1 MSKKVVINNKNE
13 KNNYYN
19 LSQTT
24 YTSNKDKM
32 DKIHKTGSTSN
43 MTISYDKKSLNSNN
57 KRKNNS
63 REIISESKTKEF
75 TPIYSNQ
82 NYKLKL
88 DNNKYNY
95 NKYISQNS
103 NRESST
109 TTESKYNNN
118 QSYSSRNFS
127 VTNINKKNNLNR
139 SMKNIQLTSSLPS
152 LPNNNIVNKNFGFD
166 SDFLKSKNS
175 NKLNMIKDDYIN
187 FLQKQFEDNTI
198 NNVKLD
204 SNNKE
209 LLKKCDNLIHDNQLL
224 NKTLKERNNELSKIV
239 QENLNIKTELDKAIL
254 NNQKNEQKLIFY
266 EEQFNLYKS
275 SNENY
280 QKIIKELKDQ
290 NEKINS
296 NFNQYKTTN
305 EENQRKSEEKY
316 KKEIEELKKN
326 LNNKIQNGDKNYENK
341 IKALND
347 EIKTLKEKNNE
358 LTKELKAKENVME
371 LMYKDNEKLTNQNNL
386 NNIQLEQNMKQI
398 KDLKNIIQQKED
410 LIISLKTKEIENEKM
425 FFTKSN
431 SSLMKFEN
439 SDYIN
444 ENITKLICDNEEN
457 RMKIEYLN
465 DKLKTIGDIEKKY
478 YEFMKVKKEIPTE
491 KISINASINAQSPD
505 ITSRDKRYN
514 NKNHNF
520 FSSNNN
526 KNNKVPKKIEK
537 HEIKNLKS
545 NLSVKQMDFKGRD
558 KKPTHLVTNTLPLNS
573 TVNNTINRNDNRNK
587 RINEINEYKNK
598 SQIVKD
604 NNDKNKSSIQ
614 IKNTRNTK
622 NEINQNIK
630 GKGIKNIEINLNN
643 ISSRERKV
651 YKNEDIKINAFK
663 KQNSF
668 ESIDKKVY
676 HGKKME
682 EPKDEIKNS
691 IREMDRKKNFS
702 YIPKVHNYSE
712 DEAKTE
718 QKNNDKKTNNQNKI
732 EKNKGNKN
740 KLSYYLFGIDRND
753 FFHMF
758 DINNKVWVE
767 KKKILDIKL
776 EDKSDSFK
784 KDYQYEGTL
793 LYNTLEG
800 LYILT
805 GEKTDTLYYFNPKK
819 NSISKICK
827 FNNCHDNGSIMYDK
841 KSNNLYVFGGRK
853 ITACEYYSFS
863 TKKIY
868 KLPDLIIDRANA
880 SFIISNNKIY
890 GFFGFSYLKD
900 YYANTIEYIDYNKKD
915 KWVELDD
922 IKLLK
927 NNIKFDIESSST
939 MYYKQN
945 NNQILIY
952 SGIQGNNED
961 FITQYYLL
969 YDTKNNTMDKLN
981 KWNLNQYK
989 YIGNDWKKYEMKIN
1003 DPKGFHF
1010 AKNSRFILMPKNAT
1024 PEGYNVNDIIDI
1036 LIDYK
1041 NNVHFINQDK
1051 QKIDIYRGEI

>member
-95 NKYISQNS
+95 NKYITQNS

-166 SDFLKSKNS
+166 SDYLKSKNS
-175 NKLNMIKDDYIN
+175 NKFNMIKDDYIN

-204 SNNKE
+204 SNHKE

-386 NNIQLEQNMKQI
+386 NNIK
-398 KDLKNIIQQKED
+398 
-410 LIISLKTKEIENEKM
+410 
-425 FFTKSN
+425 
-431 SSLMKFEN
+431 
-439 SDYIN
+439 
-444 ENITKLICDNEEN
+444 
-457 RMKIEYLN
+457 
-465 DKLKTIGDIEKKY
+465 
-478 YEFMKVKKEIPTE
+478 
-491 KISINASINAQSPD
+491 
-505 ITSRDKRYN
+505 
-514 NKNHNF
+514 
-520 FSSNNN
+520 
-526 KNNKVPKKIEK
+526 
-537 HEIKNLKS
+537 
-545 NLSVKQMDFKGRD
+545 
-558 KKPTHLVTNTLPLNS
+558 
-573 TVNNTINRNDNRNK
+573 
-587 RINEINEYKNK
+587 
-598 SQIVKD
+598 
-604 NNDKNKSSIQ
+604 
-614 IKNTRNTK
+614 
-622 NEINQNIK
+622 
-630 GKGIKNIEINLNN
+630 
-643 ISSRERKV
+643 
-651 YKNEDIKINAFK
+651 
-663 KQNSF
+663 
-668 ESIDKKVY
+668 
-676 HGKKME
+676 
-682 EPKDEIKNS
+682 
-691 IREMDRKKNFS
+691 
-702 YIPKVHNYSE
+702 
-712 DEAKTE
+712 
-718 QKNNDKKTNNQNKI
+718 
-732 EKNKGNKN
+732 
-740 KLSYYLFGIDRND
+740 
-753 FFHMF
+753 
-758 DINNKVWVE
+758 
-767 KKKILDIKL
+767 
-776 EDKSDSFK
+776 
-784 KDYQYEGTL
+784 
-793 LYNTLEG
+793 
-800 LYILT
+800 
-805 GEKTDTLYYFNPKK
+805 
-819 NSISKICK
+819 
-827 FNNCHDNGSIMYDK
+827 
-841 KSNNLYVFGGRK
+841 
-853 ITACEYYSFS
+853 
-863 TKKIY
+863 
-868 KLPDLIIDRANA
+868 
-880 SFIISNNKIY
+880 
-890 GFFGFSYLKD
+890 
-900 YYANTIEYIDYNKKD
+900 
-915 KWVELDD
+915 
-922 IKLLK
+922 
-927 NNIKFDIESSST
+927 
-939 MYYKQN
+939 
-945 NNQILIY
+945 
-952 SGIQGNNED
+952 
-961 FITQYYLL
+961 
-969 YDTKNNTMDKLN
+969 
-981 KWNLNQYK
+981 
-989 YIGNDWKKYEMKIN
+989 
-1003 DPKGFHF
+1003 
-1010 AKNSRFILMPKNAT
+1010 
-1024 PEGYNVNDIIDI
+1024 
-1036 LIDYK
+1036 
-1041 NNVHFINQDK
+1041 
-1051 QKIDIYRGEI
+1051 